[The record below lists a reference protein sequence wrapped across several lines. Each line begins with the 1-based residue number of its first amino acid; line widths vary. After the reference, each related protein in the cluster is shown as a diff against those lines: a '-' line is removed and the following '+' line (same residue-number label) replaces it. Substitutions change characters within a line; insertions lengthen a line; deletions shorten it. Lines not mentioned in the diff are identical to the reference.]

1 VDLRLVEAYDLMQSK
16 MVLQLGLLCS
26 HPDPDFRPNMRFVHQ
41 VLSGDISLPSLP
53 TSKPE
58 ISYTWKNTSL
68 IMVVVLVVYYP
79 LGS

>member
-16 MVLQLGLLCS
+16 LVLLLGFLCS
-26 HPDPDFRPNMRFVHQ
+26 HLDPDSRPNMRFMHQ
-41 VLSGDISLPSLP
+41 VLSGDISFPSLP
-53 TSKPE
+53 ASKLE